1 MSDCILGGK
10 VISDIAGIRVT
21 ESNRYHAKMPM
32 LDVPGGALN
41 FEVRGEGPPVLLIHG
56 TGGTH
61 TTWSDSFDRLAEQ
74 HRTIAYDR
82 RGYGRS
88 NRSRTVDYGVHARDA
103 AALLDHLDARPATVV
118 GHSSGGVVALGLA
131 LAEPSA
137 VESLVLLE
145 PPLHLRL
152 HPTLGTLSA
161 SLKCQ
166 KLALQGRDREAAL
179 VFFRWA
185 TSSSA
190 GGNSFDNLS
199 EDLREEGFAQSA
211 TVTAEVARL
220 TRRPGT
226 GEHLRRRQISSL
238 TCPISFLYGELSN
251 PALRNAAR
259 RFAKWQP
266 AARMVEIPGATHLLH
281 HEAPDRLVREVSE
294 RNRRPAAKPM
304 QM

>member
-1 MSDCILGGK
+1 LWGRLEVGTPFGWYLS
-10 VISDIAGIRVT
+10 A
-21 ESNRYHAKMPM
+21 MPM
-32 LDVPGGALN
+32 LDVSGGALN

-56 TGGTH
+56 TGGIH
-61 TTWSDSFDRLAEQ
+61 TTWRHSFDRLAER

-88 NRSRTVDYGVHARDA
+88 NQSRTRDYGVHSRDA

-131 LAEPSA
+131 LAQPSA

-152 HPTLGTLSA
+152 HPTLGMINF

-190 GGNSFDNLS
+190 GGNSFDTLS
-199 EDLREEGFAQSA
+199 EDLREEGLAQSA
-211 TVTAEVARL
+211 TVALEVTRL
-220 TRRPGT
+220 SRRPAT

-238 TCPISFLYGELSN
+238 TCPISYLYGEMSN

-266 AARMVEIPGATHLLH
+266 AAQMVEIPGATHLLH
-281 HEAPDRLVREVSE
+281 QEAPDALVRHVSE
-294 RNRRPAAKPM
+294 AAPAPSLIA
-304 QM
+304 